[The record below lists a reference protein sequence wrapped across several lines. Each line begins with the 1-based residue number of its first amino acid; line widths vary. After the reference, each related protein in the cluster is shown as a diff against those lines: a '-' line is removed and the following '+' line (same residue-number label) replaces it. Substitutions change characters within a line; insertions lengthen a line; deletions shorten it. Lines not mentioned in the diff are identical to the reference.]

1 MPLPSYNKGKK
12 TLRKEE
18 FTMIQ
23 VNAMGDACPIP
34 VVKTLNAMK
43 ELKGAGTVQTL
54 VDNEIAVQNLT
65 RLAESK
71 GCSIETIKLGEKQYQ
86 VTITVGEGAEL
97 PETADGICTVPA
109 AGTPD
114 NTVVV
119 ISAGHMGEGDEALGK
134 ILLKGFLFA
143 LTQQETLPKTVL
155 FYNGG
160 ASVTCEGSASL
171 EDLQKLQEL
180 GVEILTCGTC
190 LNHYGLTEKLRVGE
204 VTNMYVI
211 VEKQMQATKVIRP

>member
-1 MPLPSYNKGKK
+1 
-12 TLRKEE
+12 
-18 FTMIQ
+18 MIQ

-34 VVKTLNAMK
+34 VVKTLHALK
-43 ELKGAGTVQTL
+43 ELNGAGTVQTL
-54 VDNEIAVQNLT
+54 VDNKVAVENLT

-71 GCSIETIKLGEKQYQ
+71 GCTIETEQLGEKAYR
-86 VTITVGEGAEL
+86 VTITVGEDAEL
-97 PETADGICTVPA
+97 PENADGICTVPPA
-109 AGTPD
+109 AD

-119 ISAGHMGEGDEALGK
+119 VSADHMGEGDETLGK

-143 LTQQETLPKTVL
+143 LTQQETLPKTIL

-160 ASVTCEGSASL
+160 AFVTCEDSPSL
-171 EDLQKLQEL
+171 EDLQKLAEQ

-190 LNHYGLTEKLRVGE
+190 LNHYGLAEKLRVGG

>member
-1 MPLPSYNKGKK
+1 
-12 TLRKEE
+12 
-18 FTMIQ
+18 MIQ

-34 VVKTLNAMK
+34 VVKTLQALK
-43 ELKGAGTVQTL
+43 ELHGAGTVQTL
-54 VDNEIAVQNLT
+54 VDNKVAVENLT

-71 GCSIETIKLGEKQYQ
+71 GCTIETAQLGEKEYR

-97 PETADGICTVPA
+97 PETVGTTCAVPA
-109 AGTPD
+109 D

-119 ISAGHMGEGDEALGK
+119 VSADHMGEGDEVLGK

-143 LTQQETLPKTVL
+143 LTQQETLPRTIL

-160 ASVTCEGSASL
+160 ALVTCEGSASL
-171 EDLQKLQEL
+171 EDLQKLESL

-190 LNHYGLTEKLRVGE
+190 LNHYGLTEQLRVGG

-211 VEKQMQATKVIRP
+211 VEKQMQATKVVRP